1 MSPKKFEGKGK
12 GNVTASKPGK
22 TKQKKDTQ
30 KIQLDLESKDSGVK
44 DDKAD
49 LKEKS
54 ELKNVSKI
62 SKSLAKR
69 RKNREKR
76 KKQKAK
82 QKLKLAAAKESS
94 EEKGSV
100 AMD

>member
-1 MSPKKFEGKGK
+1 MSPKKSERKGK
-12 GNVTASKPGK
+12 ASVKASKPGK
-22 TKQKKDTQ
+22 TKQKKDNQ
-30 KIQLDLESKDSGVK
+30 KIQVDSESKDSGVI

-54 ELKNVSKI
+54 ELKGVSKI

-94 EEKGSV
+94 ENKGGV